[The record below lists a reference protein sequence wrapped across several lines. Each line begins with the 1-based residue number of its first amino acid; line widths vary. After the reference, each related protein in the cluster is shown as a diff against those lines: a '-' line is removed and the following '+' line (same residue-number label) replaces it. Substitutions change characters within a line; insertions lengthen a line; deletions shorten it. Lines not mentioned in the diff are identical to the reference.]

1 VIRVNR
7 KSHDLKEQVTMRI
20 QRVRPLLTAVCIA
33 VITLSGI
40 AFAVL
45 DPQKFVAGWRLNLT
59 SEGAFY
65 DVLLSHEVYQF
76 GRSLNELA
84 VLDANGEPMPFYRVA
99 VPSAAVSEEFTTRGV
114 SPIYVRQEDGAAA
127 DLRVTTQGDRTDV
140 VVTRSAVQESE
151 HEVVA
156 FIVDAREI
164 EGIPTAIELVWD
176 PLDRPFLMSVSIAH
190 SDDLTHWRRV
200 GSGSIASLAIDGAS
214 VTHGK
219 IAITGREGGYYRL
232 KWSRLVSDW
241 QLESVVLA
249 TSALT
254 ELATFNRVDLSP
266 IEVPEEQASDDALYF
281 DAGGALP
288 TTSIDLVFPDK
299 NRWGNAS
306 IYFGNS
312 TDGPW
317 QQLGSRRLFYD
328 IDFEGE
334 RLASEP
340 LSLRRVEARYW
351 KVLVDSKT
359 TTEDMQLRLE
369 YPEERLRFAAN
380 GEPPYQLVGGT
391 LSDEAGPDTTFAAVM
406 GALDPDK
413 AIVATAHLGTRT
425 VLGGPAVLVIPTE
438 FPWRTVYLWAALLA
452 AVLVVGFMAVRLARE
467 MLVNNK

>member
-1 VIRVNR
+1 
-7 KSHDLKEQVTMRI
+7 MRI
-20 QRVRPLLTAVCIA
+20 QSARPLLTAVCTVA
-33 VITLSGI
+33 VAVSGI
-40 AFAVL
+40 AFAAL
-45 DPQKFVAGWRLNLT
+45 DPQKFVAGWRLDLT

-65 DVLLSHEVYQF
+65 DVPLTHEVYQF

-99 VPSAAVSEEFTTRGV
+99 VPSAAVSEEYSTLGV
-114 SPIYVRQEDGAAA
+114 SPIYVRQGDGAAA
-127 DLRVTTQGDRTDV
+127 DLRVTTQGDRTEV
-140 VVTRSAVQESE
+140 VVARPTDKDPES
-151 HEVVA
+151 EVVA

-164 EGIPTAIELVWD
+164 EGTPTAIELVWR
-176 PLDRPFLMSVSIAH
+176 PLDRPFLMSVSIEH
-190 SDDLTHWRRV
+190 SDDLTRWRTV
-200 GSGSIASLAIDGAS
+200 GRGSIASLAIDGAS

-219 IAITGREGGYYRL
+219 IAITGSERGYYRL

-249 TSALT
+249 TSAVT
-254 ELATFNRVDLSP
+254 ELATFGQVDLSP
-266 IEVPEEQASDDALYF
+266 IEVPEERASEDALYF

-288 TTSIDLVFPDK
+288 TTSIDLVFSDK

-317 QQLGSRRLFYD
+317 QRLGSRRLFYD

-340 LSLRRVEARYW
+340 LSLRRVEVRYW
-351 KVLVDSKT
+351 KVLFATKT
-359 TTEDMQLRLE
+359 GADDVQLSLE
-369 YPEERLRFAAN
+369 YPEEHLRFAAN

-391 LSDEAGPDTTFAAVM
+391 LSNEAGPDTTFAAVM
-406 GALDPDK
+406 SALDPDK
-413 AIVATAHLGTRT
+413 TKVATASLAART
-425 VLGGPAVLVIPTE
+425 VLGGPAALVIPTE
-438 FPWRTVYLWAALLA
+438 FPWRTVYLWVALLA
-452 AVLVVGFMAVRLARE
+452 AVLVIGFMAVRLARE